1 MAKSDAVKCI
11 GILTSGGDCPG
22 LNAAIRAMTRVAANY
37 HIEVIGI
44 RDGFRGLVE
53 RRAEPLNLTDVS
65 GILTRGGTVLGT
77 SRDKPNKMP
86 MGKAGKMDMTAVAI
100 QNYHYLH
107 LDCLVCLGGNGT
119 QKNAARLAREGG
131 INVVTLPKTIDNDV
145 ALTDVSFGF
154 DTALAIATDAIDRLH
169 STADSHHRVMI
180 VEIMGHKAGW
190 LALSA
195 GIAGGADVILI
206 PEIPYDPDKVATSLK
221 ERARSGKRF
230 SIVAVAEGAMSRADV
245 ATAKKKE
252 EDAANKKSAA
262 KRDDNV
268 SKKDDGDKKDDGGKK
283 NIGKDKD
290 SEPPSS
296 TMIADRM
303 YVRATIGQ
311 RVVREIEERIGF
323 ETRVTSLGHLQRG
336 GTPTAIDRIL
346 ASQLGVRA
354 MERIAAGKF
363 GFMMA
368 IQGNQYVPAPL
379 EEVAGKLKLVPL
391 DDPLIKTA
399 RQVDTSLGD

>member
-1 MAKSDAVKCI
+1 MAKSDTCRCI

-22 LNAAIRAMTRVAANY
+22 LNAAIRAVVRVAAGY
-37 HIEVIGI
+37 SIEVVGI

-53 RRAEPLNLTDVS
+53 RRAEPLRPSDVS
-65 GILTRGGTVLGT
+65 GILTRGGTILGT

-86 MGKAGKMDMTAVAI
+86 MGKGGKMDMTGAAI

-107 LDCLVCLGGNGT
+107 LDCLICLGGNGT

-154 DTALAIATDAIDRLH
+154 DTALAFATDAIDRLH
-169 STADSHHRVMI
+169 STADSHHRVMV

-195 GIAGGADVILI
+195 GVAGGADVILI
-206 PEIPYDPDKVATSLK
+206 PEIPYYPDRVADTLK

-230 SIVAVAEGAMSRADV
+230 SIVAVAEGAMSRAEAA
-245 ATAKKKE
+245 ATAARSA
-252 EDAANKKSAA
+252 EDGKKS
-262 KRDDNV
+262 
-268 SKKDDGDKKDDGGKK
+268 K
-283 NIGKDKD
+283 NGNDQ
-290 SEPPSS
+290 PPS
-296 TMIADRM
+296 TIVGNET
-303 YVRATIGQ
+303 YVRATVGQ
-311 RVVREIEERIGF
+311 RVAREVEERIGF
-323 ETRVTSLGHLQRG
+323 ETRVASLGHLQRG
-336 GTPTAIDRIL
+336 GTPTATDRIL
-346 ASQLGVRA
+346 ASQLGARA
-354 MERIAAGKF
+354 MELIAAGKS

-368 IQGNQYVPAPL
+368 VQDGKYVPVPL
-379 EEVAGKLKLVPL
+379 EDVAGKLKLVPL

-399 RQVDTSLGD
+399 REVDTCLGD